1 MKLSWLAAILLTCHC
16 GSNRQFLGF
25 RDQLTDPN
33 GTYIYALYHGLAGLS
48 GHEFHVFRFVR
59 TPQPSTHGIPRSVL
73 TIRTHG
79 GITRGQKYASI
90 KGMARVFAIA
100 VVLLL
105 PTALAQDT
113 FKLAA
118 ESEIQKLIYNELWGH
133 YELELVSVLKIND
146 RTAEWGGFQNGYGL
160 KTVTARFVAVRN
172 AEWSENLNRAVAC
185 DQAESVYLLC
195 QPAGHEFAGKVEV
208 DMAFTNDGWKVL
220 SRNYRNLREFV
231 LANYLLLEEIPKEG
245 YVLPPKPAA
254 R

>member
-1 MKLSWLAAILLTCHC
+1 
-16 GSNRQFLGF
+16 
-25 RDQLTDPN
+25 
-33 GTYIYALYHGLAGLS
+33 
-48 GHEFHVFRFVR
+48 
-59 TPQPSTHGIPRSVL
+59 
-73 TIRTHG
+73 
-79 GITRGQKYASI
+79 
-90 KGMARVFAIA
+90 MARVFAIA

-105 PTALAQDT
+105 PTALTQDT
-113 FKLAA
+113 FKPAA

-146 RTAEWGGFQNGYGL
+146 RSAEWGGFQNGYGL

-172 AEWSENLNRAVAC
+172 AEWSENLNRAFAC
-185 DQAESVYLLC
+185 DQTESVYLLC

-231 LANYLLLEEIPKEG
+231 LANYLLLEGIPKEG
-245 YVLPPKPAA
+245 YVLPPKPVA